1 MIKFFRKIRKEL
13 LNEGK
18 TTKYLKYAIG
28 EVILVVIGIL
38 IALSVN
44 NWNEIRKQRIEE
56 IGLLRNLKTD
66 FEIKTKQ
73 LQEEYEINKKLN
85 ANTIRFMMSQLNHQ
99 VETFDL
105 KDYLYF
111 GDYYPT
117 STHINSLEV
126 ALDGNSVNI
135 FRSDSLV
142 NMLRKLKVNLV
153 NLEIDAAY
161 MDETWSGSL
170 VPFFEE
176 SGLEIHRFAFI
187 HKGIKPDPEILK
199 GIDMKVFANEVSNLA
214 SMQVLWLNKQ
224 KVIHEEMNNII
235 QLVQIEL
242 EK

>member
-1 MIKFFRKIRKEL
+1 MEK
-13 LNEGK
+13 NK
-18 TTKYLKYAIG
+18 TGKYLKYAIG

-38 IALSVN
+38 IALSIN
-44 NWNEIRKQRIEE
+44 NWNEVRKQRIEE
-56 IGLLRNLKTD
+56 IGLLRDLKTD

-73 LQEEYEINKKLN
+73 LQKEYEISKKLN
-85 ANTIRFMMSQLNHQ
+85 AKTIRFIMSQLNHQ
-99 VETFDL
+99 EETFDL

-126 ALDGNSVNI
+126 ALDGDAVNI

-142 NMLRKLKVNLV
+142 NMLRKLKANLV
-153 NLEIDAAY
+153 NIEIDAAY
-161 MDETWSGSL
+161 MDERWSGSRAT
-170 VPFFEE
+170 FFEE

-187 HKGIKPDPEILK
+187 RKGIVPDPEILK
-199 GIDMKVFANEVSNLA
+199 GIDMKVFANVVSNLA
-214 SMQVLWLNKQ
+214 SVQVNWLNKQ
-224 KVIHEEMNNII
+224 KVLLEEMNNII